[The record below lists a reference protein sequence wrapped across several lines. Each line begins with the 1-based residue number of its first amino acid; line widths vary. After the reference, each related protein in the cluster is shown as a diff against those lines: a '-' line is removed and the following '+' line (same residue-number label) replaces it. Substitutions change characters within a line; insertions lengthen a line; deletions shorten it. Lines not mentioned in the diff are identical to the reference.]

1 MKASP
6 LVFLCAALG
15 SATFCFSGTRAQAL
29 PEAFEITAKNTH
41 LLPRGKEADGN
52 IGDFLLRNDKVEAV
66 ISANL
71 PLRRANM
78 STFYG
83 ADGITPGCLYD
94 LTLRGT
100 NNDQIT
106 VFTPAQQ
113 QGAVSWVRLLHGTGE
128 VSVECMVT
136 AETGGG
142 ISRRHLY
149 SLRDGW
155 QGIRM
160 STTLKNETSGPL
172 KTAFQDRWTNF
183 TKTGVAPGGI
193 LWADSVDPADHCGY
207 AVGPLEDPRGALKR
221 LPGELQPGETLTYTR
236 FLGVGTS
243 PAAAVGA
250 VCAQQGSAAK
260 LTGLLLDAEGR
271 PVATG
276 AVSLR
281 PMFAVLAPV
290 PAGGKPATN
299 NPDSNGRLSGIAY
312 PDQEGRFEF
321 NLHPGRYKLTATA
334 PGHPDMQLEVEA
346 LANATVRSDFQLGP
360 AGSVQLDVRDETGVS
375 LPCKAQFLAQAGTE
389 AVNLGPDQRAHGCRD
404 QYHSEKGQFAVAL
417 PPGRYKVVVTR
428 GIEYS
433 HLEQTVDVAAG
444 KPVQVRGVLK
454 RLVNTKGWVSADYHN
469 HTTQSGDNVCGVA
482 DRLINLAA
490 EHVEFAPTT
499 EHNRIFD
506 WRPEID
512 RLGLAPFL
520 QTVVG
525 MENTGKG
532 EHFNA
537 FPFEPVPYTQDG
549 GAPVWNADPRL
560 TALTLRE
567 WQKIEPDRWVQINH
581 PTLSTSFFEGRG
593 TGDKE
598 GGFAGLVRL
607 IDGYETQNGSGSRI
621 LDGVPFHLGRGP
633 QGGETVVWDREF
645 LWLQMLNQGRR
656 TSAMA
661 VMDSHAV
668 FGNGCGGWRMYMP
681 SASDEPSKIDWREN
695 VRAAKAGCSYLTTGP
710 FLLVSTPGGDRPGAT
725 VRAAG
730 SSVTLKVSV
739 QCTDWID
746 IDRVQ
751 VLVNGRAPAALNF
764 TRATHPAFFKE
775 GVLKFEREI
784 QVPLQEDAHLIVV
797 ACSEQTTLQ
806 TGYGSSSQSA
816 NRPLAYNNPLFVDVD
831 GNGFQPNGDS
841 LGFPHPGKKVTLEEA
856 KAFLAGRKQP

>member
-1 MKASP
+1 MKAPP
-6 LVFLCAALG
+6 LVFLCATLG
-15 SATFCFSGTRAQAL
+15 SAALSFLGTPAQAL
-29 PEAFEITAKNTH
+29 PEALEITAKTTQ

-52 IGDFLLRNDKVEAV
+52 MGDFLLRNDRVEAV
-66 ISANL
+66 ISGNL

-94 LTLRGT
+94 LTLRGA

-113 QGAVSWVRLLHGTGE
+113 QGMVSWVRVLPGAEE

-136 AETGGG
+136 SETGGG

-149 SLRDGW
+149 SVRDGW
-155 QGIRM
+155 QGIKVT
-160 STTLKNETSGPL
+160 TTLKNETSVPL

-183 TKTGVAPGGI
+183 TKTGIAPGGI

-207 AVGPLEDPRGALKR
+207 AVGPLEDPSGALKR

-250 VCAQQGSAAK
+250 VCAQQGGSAK
-260 LTGLLLDAEGR
+260 LAGSLLDAQGL
-271 PVATG
+271 PVSAG
-276 AVSLR
+276 AVFLR
-281 PMFAVLAPV
+281 PMFAVLTPV
-290 PAGGKPATN
+290 PAGGKPVTN
-299 NPDSNGRLSGIAY
+299 HPDSNGRLAGIAY
-312 PDQEGRFEF
+312 PDKEGRFECT
-321 NLHPGRYKLTATA
+321 LPPGRYRLTATA
-334 PGHPDMQLEVEA
+334 PGRPDTQLEIEA
-346 LANATVRSDFQLGP
+346 LANALVRSDFKLGP
-360 AGSVQLDVRDETGVS
+360 VGGVRLDVRDEAGVS

-389 AVNLGPDQRAHGCRD
+389 AVNLGPEQRAHGCRD
-404 QYHSEKGQFAVAL
+404 QYHSEKGQFDVAL
-417 PPGRYKVVVTR
+417 PPGQYKVIVTR

-433 HLEQTVDVAAG
+433 HLEQTVEVAAG
-444 KPVQVRGVLK
+444 KPVLVQGVLK
-454 RLVNTKGWVSADYHN
+454 RLVDTKGWVSADYHN

-490 EHVEFAPTT
+490 EHIEFAPTT

-506 WRPEID
+506 WRPEIN

-537 FPFEPVPYTQDG
+537 FPFEPVPFTQDA

-567 WQKIEPDRWVQINH
+567 WQKTEPDRWVQINH
-581 PTLSTSFFEGRG
+581 PNLWSSFFEERG

-598 GGFAGLVRL
+598 GGFAGLVRM
-607 IDGYETQNGSGSRI
+607 IDGYETQNGAGSRI

-661 VMDSHAV
+661 VMDAHSV
-668 FGNGCGGWRMYMP
+668 FGNGCGGWRMYLP
-681 SASDEPSKIDWREN
+681 STSDDPSKIDWREN

-710 FLLVSTPGGDRPGAT
+710 FLQVSTLGGELPGAT
-725 VRAAG
+725 VRAEG
-730 SSVTLKVSV
+730 GSVTLKVSV

-764 TRATHPAFFKE
+764 TRSSHPSFFSD

-784 QVPLQEDAHLIVV
+784 KVPLKEDAHLIVV
-797 ACSEQTTLQ
+797 ACSESSTLQ

-816 NRPLAYNNPLFVDVD
+816 NRPLAYHNPLFVDVD
-831 GNGFQPNGDS
+831 ANGFQPNGDS
-841 LGFPHPGKKVTLEEA
+841 LGFPQTGKKVTLEQA
-856 KAFLAGRKQP
+856 KQFLSGRKQP

>member
-6 LVFLCAALG
+6 LVSICVAL
-15 SATFCFSGTRAQAL
+15 SATAAGLSSIQAQAL
-29 PEAFEITAKNTH
+29 PEAFEITDKTTQ

-52 IGDFLLRNDKVEAV
+52 IGDFLLRNDRIEAV
-66 ISANL
+66 ISGNL

-113 QGAVSWVRLLHGTGE
+113 QGTVSWVRVFSGEGE
-128 VSVECMVT
+128 VSVECVVT
-136 AETGGG
+136 AATGGG
-142 ISRRHLY
+142 IAKRHLY
-149 SLRDGW
+149 TLRDGW
-155 QGIRM
+155 QGIKVT
-160 STTLKNETSGPL
+160 TTLKNETNAPL

-183 TKTGVAPGGI
+183 TKTGIAPGGI

-207 AVGPLEDPRGALKR
+207 AVGPLEDPSGALKR
-221 LPGELQPGETLTYTR
+221 LPGELQPGETLTYSR
-236 FLGVGTS
+236 FLGVGPS

-250 VCAQQGSAAK
+250 VCAQQGVASK
-260 LTGLLLDAEGR
+260 LTGSLVDAEGR
-271 PVATG
+271 PVSSG
-276 AVSLR
+276 AVFLR
-281 PMFAVLAPV
+281 PLFAVLTPV
-290 PAGGKPATN
+290 PAGGKPGTN
-299 NPDSNGRLSGIAY
+299 NPDSNGRLAGILY
-312 PDQEGRFEF
+312 PDAEGRFEC
-321 NLHPGRYKLTATA
+321 NLPPGRYKLTASA
-334 PGHPDMQLEVEA
+334 PGRADTQLEIEA
-346 LANATVRSDFQLGP
+346 LANATVRSDFKLGP
-360 AGSVQLDVRDETGVS
+360 AGNVLLDVSDESGVS
-375 LPCKAQFLAQAGTE
+375 LPCKAQFLAEAGTE
-389 AVNLGPDQRAHGCRD
+389 PVNLGPEQRAHGCRD
-404 QYHSEKGQFAVAL
+404 QYHSEKGQFEVAL
-417 PPGRYKVVVTR
+417 PPGRYKVIVTR

-433 HLEQTVDVAAG
+433 HLEQTVEVTAG
-444 KPVQVRGVLK
+444 KPVLVRGVLK
-454 RLVNTKGWVSADYHN
+454 RLVDTKGWVSADYHN

-490 EHVEFAPTT
+490 EHIEFAPAT

-525 MENTGKG
+525 LENTGKG

-537 FPFEPVPYTQDG
+537 FPFEPVPFTQDA

-567 WQKIEPDRWVQINH
+567 WQKTEPDRWVQINH
-581 PTLSTSFFEGRG
+581 PNLWNSFFADRG

-598 GGFAGLVRL
+598 GGFAGLVGM
-607 IDGYETQNGSGSRI
+607 IDGYETQNGAGSRI
-621 LDGVPFHLGRGP
+621 LEGVPFHLGRGP
-633 QGGETVVWDREF
+633 QGGEMLVWDREF

-661 VMDSHAV
+661 VMDSHSV

-710 FLLVSTPGGDRPGAT
+710 FLQVSTPDGDQPGAT
-725 VRAAG
+725 IRAKG
-730 SSVTLKVSV
+730 GLVTLKVSV

-751 VLVNGRAPAALNF
+751 VLVNGRAPAELNF
-764 TRATHPAFFKE
+764 TRALHPHFFGD

-784 QVPLQEDAHLIVV
+784 NVSLKEDAHLIVV
-797 ACSEQTTLQ
+797 ACGEHSNLR

-816 NRPLAYNNPLFVDVD
+816 NQPLAYNNPLFVDID
-831 GNGFQPNGDS
+831 GNGVQPNGDS
-841 LGFPHPGKKVTLEEA
+841 LGFEQTGKKVTLEQA
-856 KAFLAGRKQP
+856 KAFLSEKKQH

>member
-6 LVFLCAALG
+6 LVFFCAVLG
-15 SATFCFSGTRAQAL
+15 STALTFLDTHAQAR
-29 PEAFEITAKNTH
+29 PEALEITAKTGQ

-52 IGDFLLRNDKVEAV
+52 MGDFLLRNDRVEAV
-66 ISANL
+66 ISGNL

-94 LTLRGT
+94 LTLRGA

-106 VFTPAQQ
+106 IFTPAQQ
-113 QGAVSWVRLLHGTGE
+113 QGMVSWVRVLSGEEE
-128 VSVECMVT
+128 VSVECVVT

-142 ISRRHLY
+142 IFRRHLY
-149 SLRDGW
+149 SVRDGW
-155 QGIRM
+155 QGIKIT
-160 STTLKNETSGPL
+160 TTLKNETSIPL

-193 LWADSVDPADHCGY
+193 LWADSVDPADRCGY
-207 AVGPLEDPRGALKR
+207 AVGPLEDPSGALKR

-250 VCAQQGSAAK
+250 VCTQQGGSARLA
-260 LTGLLLDAEGR
+260 GSLLDAQGL
-271 PVATG
+271 PVSAG
-276 AVSLR
+276 AVFLR
-281 PMFAVLAPV
+281 PMFAVLTPV
-290 PAGGKPATN
+290 SAGGKPVTN
-299 NPDSNGRLSGIAY
+299 NPDSNGRLAGIAY
-312 PDQEGRFEF
+312 PDKEGRFECT
-321 NLHPGRYKLTATA
+321 LPPGRYKLTATA
-334 PGHPDMQLEVEA
+334 PGRPDTQLEIEA
-346 LANATVRSDFQLGP
+346 LANALVRSDFKLGP
-360 AGSVQLDVRDETGVS
+360 VGSVRLDVRDEAGIS

-389 AVNLGPDQRAHGCRD
+389 AVNLGPEQRAHGCRD
-404 QYHSEKGQFAVAL
+404 QYHSEKGQFDVAL
-417 PPGRYKVVVTR
+417 PPGQYKVIVTR
-428 GIEYS
+428 GIEYG
-433 HLEQTVDVAAG
+433 HLEQNVEVTTG
-444 KPVQVRGVLK
+444 KPVLVQGVLK
-454 RLVNTKGWVSADYHN
+454 RLVDTKGWVSADYHN

-490 EHVEFAPTT
+490 EHIEFAPAT

-506 WRPEID
+506 WRPEIN

-537 FPFEPVPYTQDG
+537 FPFEPVPFTQDA

-581 PTLSTSFFEGRG
+581 PNLWSSFFEERG

-598 GGFAGLVRL
+598 GGFAGLVRMV
-607 IDGYETQNGSGSRI
+607 DGYETQNGAGSRI

-661 VMDSHAV
+661 VMDAHSV
-668 FGNGCGGWRMYMP
+668 FGNGCGGWRMYLP
-681 SASDEPSKIDWREN
+681 SASDDPSKIDWREN

-710 FLLVSTPGGDRPGAT
+710 FLQVSTLGGELPGAT
-725 VRAAG
+725 VRAEG
-730 SSVTLKVSV
+730 GSVTLKVSV

-751 VLVNGRAPAALNF
+751 VLVNGRAPASLNF
-764 TRATHPAFFKE
+764 TRSTHPNSFRD

-784 QVPLQEDAHLIVV
+784 KVPLKEDAHLIVV
-797 ACSEQTTLQ
+797 ACSESSTLQ
-806 TGYGSSSQSA
+806 TGYGSSSQSVI
-816 NRPLAYNNPLFVDVD
+816 RPLAYHNPLFVDVD
-831 GNGFQPNGDS
+831 ANGFQPNGDS
-841 LGFPHPGKKVTLEEA
+841 LGFPQTGKKVTLEQA
-856 KAFLAGRKQP
+856 KQFLSGGQQP

>member
-1 MKASP
+1 MKAPP
-6 LVFLCAALG
+6 LVFLCATLG
-15 SATFCFSGTRAQAL
+15 SAALSFLGTPAQAL
-29 PEAFEITAKNTH
+29 PEAFEISAKTTH

-52 IGDFLLRNDKVEAV
+52 MGDFLLRNDRVEAV
-66 ISANL
+66 ISGNL

-94 LTLRGT
+94 LTLRGA

-113 QGAVSWVRLLHGTGE
+113 QGLVSWVRVLPGAEE
-128 VSVECMVT
+128 VSVECVVT

-155 QGIRM
+155 QGIKVT
-160 STTLKNETSGPL
+160 TTLKNETSVPL

-207 AVGPLEDPRGALKR
+207 AVGPLEDPSGALKR
-221 LPGELQPGETLTYTR
+221 LPGELQPGETLIYTR

-250 VCAQQGSAAK
+250 VSAQQGGSAK
-260 LTGLLLDAEGR
+260 LAGSLLDAQGV
-271 PVATG
+271 PVSAG
-276 AVSLR
+276 AVFLR
-281 PMFAVLAPV
+281 PMFAVLTPA
-290 PAGGKPATN
+290 PAGGKPVNN
-299 NPDSNGRLSGIAY
+299 NPDSNGRLAGIAY
-312 PDQEGRFEF
+312 PDKEGRFEC
-321 NLHPGRYKLTATA
+321 NLPPGRYKLTATA
-334 PGHPDMQLEVEA
+334 PGRPDTQLEIEA
-346 LANATVRSDFQLGP
+346 LANALVRSDFKLDP
-360 AGSVQLDVRDETGVS
+360 AGSVRLDVRDEAGIS

-389 AVNLGPDQRAHGCRD
+389 AVNLGPEQRAHGCRD
-404 QYHSEKGQFAVAL
+404 QYHSEKGQFDVAL
-417 PPGRYKVVVTR
+417 PPGQYKVIVTR

-433 HLEQTVDVAAG
+433 HLEQTVEVAAG
-444 KPVQVRGVLK
+444 KPVLVQGVLK

-490 EHVEFAPTT
+490 EHIEFAPTT

-506 WRPEID
+506 WRPEMN

-525 MENTGKG
+525 LENTGKG

-537 FPFEPVPYTQDG
+537 FPFEPVPFTQDA

-581 PTLSTSFFEGRG
+581 PNLWSSFFEERG
-593 TGDKE
+593 TGDRE
-598 GGFAGLVRL
+598 GGFAGLVRM
-607 IDGYETQNGSGSRI
+607 IDGYETQNGAGSRI

-656 TSAMA
+656 ASAMA
-661 VMDSHAV
+661 VMDAHSV
-668 FGNGCGGWRMYMP
+668 FGNGCGGWRMYLP
-681 SASDEPSKIDWREN
+681 SASDDPSKIDWREN

-710 FLLVSTPGGDRPGAT
+710 FLQVSTLGGELPGAT
-725 VRAAG
+725 VRAEG
-730 SSVTLKVSV
+730 GSVTLKVSV

-764 TRATHPAFFKE
+764 TKSSHPNFFRD

-784 QVPLQEDAHLIVV
+784 KIPLKEDAHLIVV
-797 ACSEQTTLQ
+797 ACSENSTLQ

-816 NRPLAYNNPLFVDVD
+816 NRPLAYHNPLFVDVD

-841 LGFPHPGKKVTLEEA
+841 LGFPLTGKKVTLEQA
-856 KAFLAGRKQP
+856 KQFLSERKQP